1 MDTDTDI
8 LIIGGGP
15 TGLAAACEAKRHGL
29 SVRIIERQSARAT
42 LSKALVVH
50 ARTMEVLEVMGCA
63 QQVLTAGQRFR
74 ALNIRPA
81 VGAAPV
87 RVDLLNRAWGDTK
100 YPFWLS
106 VPQYEVERV
115 LERRLEALGGRLE
128 WSTTLVGLSQ
138 TQTHVE
144 ATLTAPD
151 GSLVTHRA
159 RWLLACDGGRSEAR
173 ALAGLALER
182 QGLGVTFALADVKT
196 RCELVEDEGHVVLSR
211 DGVLLVVPMPEPGLW
226 RLIAQVP
233 ADFDAASQAAWTT
246 VTRQRLGVD
255 LGIHA
260 LGWTSR
266 FDLTGGV
273 ANHFRAGR
281 VFLLG
286 DAAHVHSP
294 VGGQGLNTGVQ
305 DAHNLV
311 WKLALVEQQRLSR
324 REGERLLDSYERER
338 RPIAA
343 NMVRLT
349 TVATRLITLTNPVA
363 RAVRGLVARAL
374 LRLPVFANRL
384 SRGVGML
391 DLKTDGAPRL
401 ENPEVSPGR
410 RLHDL
415 VDPTRPTRLR
425 WKGSELL
432 VRPDRVVVTNELIS
446 PALAVQVEVH
456 Q

>member
-1 MDTDTDI
+1 MHTETE
-8 LIIGGGP
+8 LLVIGGGP

-29 SVRIIERQSARAT
+29 SVRIVERQAARAT

-50 ARTMEVLEVMGCA
+50 ARTMEVFEVMGCA
-63 QQVLTAGQRFR
+63 GEVLAAGQRFR

-81 VGAAPV
+81 PGASPV
-87 RVDLLNRAWGDTK
+87 RVDLVNRAWGDTR

-115 LERRLEALGGRLE
+115 LERRLEALGARPE
-128 WSTTLVGLSQ
+128 WSTSLVGL
-138 TQTHVE
+138 TQTAEHVE

-151 GSLVTHRA
+151 GRVVKHRA
-159 RWLLACDGGRSEAR
+159 RWALACDGGRSEAR

-182 QGLGVTFALADVKT
+182 EGLGVTFALADVKT
-196 RCELVEDEGHVVLSR
+196 RCDLVEDEGHVVLAR

-233 ADFDAASQAAWTT
+233 ADFDAASQTAWATLT
-246 VTRQRLGVD
+246 QQRLGLD
-255 LGIHA
+255 LGLHE

-273 ANHFRAGR
+273 ANRFRAGR

-311 WKLALVEQQRLSR
+311 WKLGLVTQGRLSA
-324 REGERLLDSYERER
+324 REGDRLLDSYERER
-338 RPIAA
+338 RPVAA

-349 TVATRLITLTNPVA
+349 TVATRVITLTNPVA
-363 RAVRGLVARAL
+363 RALRAL
-374 LRLPVFANRL
+374 AARVVLRLPRFTNRL
-384 SRGVGML
+384 ARGVGML
-391 DLKTDGAPRL
+391 DLKADGAPRL
-401 ENPEVSPGR
+401 ENPETSPGR
-410 RLHDL
+410 RLHDA
-415 VDPTRPTRLR
+415 VDATRPTRLR
-425 WKGSELL
+425 WRGTERL
-432 VRPDRVVVTNELIS
+432 VRPDRVLVTNELLS
-446 PALAVQVEVH
+446 PTLAVDVEVP
-456 Q
+456 

>member
-1 MDTDTDI
+1 MDTDTD
-8 LIIGGGP
+8 LLVVGGGP
-15 TGLAAACEAKRHGL
+15 TGLAAACEALRHGL
-29 SVRIIERQSARAT
+29 SVRIVERHAARAT
-42 LSKALVVH
+42 MSKALVVH

-63 QQVLTAGQRFR
+63 SDVERVGRRFR

-81 VGAAPV
+81 SGAAAI
-87 RVDLLNRAWGDTK
+87 RVDLLNRAWGDTR

-115 LERRLEALGGRLE
+115 LERRLEVLGGRLE

-138 TQTHVE
+138 TATHVE

-151 GSLVTHRA
+151 GGRVTHRA
-159 RWLLACDGGRSEAR
+159 KWLLACDGGRSEAR
-173 ALAGLALER
+173 ALAGLSLDRE
-182 QGLGVTFALADVKT
+182 GLGVTFALADVKT
-196 RCELVEDEGHVVLSR
+196 RCDLVEDEGHVVLSR
-211 DGVLLVVPMPEPGLW
+211 EGVLLVVPMPEPGLW

-233 ADFDAASQAAWTT
+233 ADFDATSQAAWSTLT
-246 VTRQRLGVD
+246 QQRLGLD

-273 ANHFRAGR
+273 ANRFRAGR

-311 WKLALVEQQRLSR
+311 WKLALVEQQRLST
-324 REGERLLDSYERER
+324 REAERLLESYERER

-343 NMVRLT
+343 SMVRLT
-349 TVATRLITLTNPVA
+349 TVATRVITLTNPLA
-363 RAVRGLVARAL
+363 RVVRGLVARFV
-374 LRLPVFANRL
+374 LRLPLFTNRL

-391 DLKTDGAPRL
+391 DLKADGAPRL
-401 ENPEVSPGR
+401 ANPELSPGK
-410 RLHDL
+410 RLHDV
-415 VDPTRPTRLR
+415 VDATRPTRLR
-425 WKGSELL
+425 WRGSELF

-446 PALAVQVEVH
+446 PALAVTVEVS
-456 Q
+456 